1 MYCLRPSRGIM
12 NMKILNS
19 EMLLAARVSK
29 YGLHACIKRGAGVE
43 TKHLL
48 STLKWSEVKLLSRV
62 RLFVTLWTVA
72 YQAPPYLGFSRQKY

>member
-12 NMKILNS
+12 YMKILNS

-48 STLKWSEVKLLSRV
+48 STLK
-62 RLFVTLWTVA
+62 
-72 YQAPPYLGFSRQKY
+72 

>member
-1 MYCLRPSRGIM
+1 MYSDISWEAINNVKFLMYCLRPSRGIM

-19 EMLLAARVSK
+19 EMLLAAKVSK

-48 STLKWSEVKLLSRV
+48 STLK
-62 RLFVTLWTVA
+62 
-72 YQAPPYLGFSRQKY
+72 